1 MATYNRCMPSGNY
14 TIINEDGEEDCEEL
28 VDYDLTDS
36 EVPELEEV
44 TSIKLQNQLQSRA
57 DYASLS

>member
-1 MATYNRCMPSGNY
+1 MPSGNY

-44 TSIKLQNQLQSRA
+44 TPINYKTNFKVGQIMRV
-57 DYASLS
+57 